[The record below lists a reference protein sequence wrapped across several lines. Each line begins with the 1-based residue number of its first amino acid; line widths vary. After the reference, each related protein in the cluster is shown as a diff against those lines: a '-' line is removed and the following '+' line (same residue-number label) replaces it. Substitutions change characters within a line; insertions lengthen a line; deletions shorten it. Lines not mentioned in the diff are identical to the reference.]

1 MAQVRVNPF
10 KVLAACA
17 AQWNSYRILL
27 GPAATRVLGQRLA
40 ELRTAGGDRDAAAD
54 RAARTL
60 LDALPPDAAAALRE
74 DGAQAR
80 FTGPP
85 STVLHQGYGVQDLC
99 MIVLDGN
106 PMVGPVYGPVRE
118 RLLSE
123 PAAAWH
129 EGGDPLLIVLSGD
142 DGRRRVPLFQ
152 FEAGTMPWQA
162 VLDVNSVLRADLDPW
177 GAADWWLSPGTW
189 WQGTPATLLGQG
201 RDAELCGAAHALVG
215 TDTGE

>member
-74 DGAQAR
+74 DAPRPGSRDRPRQCCTR
-80 FTGPP
+80 
-85 STVLHQGYGVQDLC
+85 
-99 MIVLDGN
+99 
-106 PMVGPVYGPVRE
+106 
-118 RLLSE
+118 
-123 PAAAWH
+123 
-129 EGGDPLLIVLSGD
+129 
-142 DGRRRVPLFQ
+142 
-152 FEAGTMPWQA
+152 GTA
-162 VLDVNSVLRADLDPW
+162 CRTCA
-177 GAADWWLSPGTW
+177 
-189 WQGTPATLLGQG
+189 
-201 RDAELCGAAHALVG
+201 
-215 TDTGE
+215 